1 MKLIVT
7 PAGVGRS
14 TELIKRSAETGTYIV
29 VSTHSRALMLADMAR
44 QMGLPIPFPITWNEV
59 YMMKRNADFSRLK
72 SVYVDDIDDL
82 LNTIFSGVRVELATM
97 QAPKAFSISL
107 SDGLREE

>member
-1 MKLIVT
+1 MKLIIT
-7 PAGVGRS
+7 PAGGGRS

-29 VSTHSRALMLADMAR
+29 VSTHSRALVLADMAR
-44 QMGLPIPFPITWNEV
+44 EMGLSIPFPITWNEV
-59 YMMKRNADFSRLK
+59 YKMQRNSDFSRLK

-97 QAPKAFSISL
+97 QAPKQFSISL
-107 SDGLREE
+107 SDGLREA